1 MRIFMPVVLL
11 TAAAAALAQTWE
23 AGGAAGGSLSRNVGV
38 SNPLGQASAG
48 LASGAAFG
56 AVLGQNIHRIVSGE
70 IRYTFQP
77 GEIQV
82 ASGAAR
88 TGFRSQFHAIHY
100 DLLFHTRPE
109 GSPVRPFLAAG
120 GGGRIFK
127 GTGKEAAYQ
136 PLQEYALLTKT
147 REWQPMASVGAGV
160 KVAISPRIF
169 LRVEFRDYISPFPK
183 QVIAPADGSKISGW
197 LHSVVSLAGISVL
210 L

>member
-11 TAAAAALAQTWE
+11 TATVTGLAQTWE
-23 AGGAAGGSLSRNVGV
+23 AGCAAGGSLSRNVGV

-147 REWQPMASVGAGV
+147 WEWKPMASVGGGV
-160 KVAISPRIF
+160 KVAISRRIF

-197 LHSVVSLAGISVL
+197 LHSVVPLVGISVFL
-210 L
+210 